1 MRLFDAY
8 IFVDWSANNSR
19 KIGKDSIWI
28 TEAIAQGRRLRLPLP
43 DNGCLNAPTRAIA
56 VDLIRAR
63 LAEHMFRERRVL
75 VCFDFAYGYPDCG
88 EFRKLAPN
96 SLEFAQSVAALLQDQ
111 DDNRSNRFEVADHFN
126 AIVNDPSREGPFWGH
141 PSSWKNQPLRY
152 LKSTKPKNW
161 CSRTELAEFRIVE
174 NRLRSAGMRP
184 FSAWQLFGNGSV
196 GSQALLGLPRV
207 IELKELFSE
216 ASAIWPFE
224 TGWTKSFSDE
234 IRIVHAEFW
243 PGLIDIDESLHRI
256 RDAAQVKSCAL
267 WAATADASGHLSE
280 YFDPMA
286 SDDPDRDRAEIEGW
300 ILGFSAI
307 RSMQRSVRKGIK
319 EA

>member
-19 KIGKDSIWI
+19 KLGKDSIWI
-28 TEAIAQGRRLRLPLP
+28 AEAIAIGRRLRWPFP
-43 DNGCLNAPTRAIA
+43 DEGCFNAPTRAIA
-56 VDLIRAR
+56 VDVIRDR
-63 LAEHMFRERRVL
+63 LAEHIARARRVL

-96 SLEFAQSVAALLQDQ
+96 SLVFAQRIAKLLEDR
-111 DDNRSNRFEVADHFN
+111 DDNRSNRFEVADHLN
-126 AIVNDPSREGPFWGH
+126 AKVNDPSREGPFWGH
-141 PSSWKNQPLRY
+141 PTPWRNQPLRY

-161 CSRTELAEFRIVE
+161 HSRTELAEFRIVE
-174 NRLRSAGMRP
+174 TRMKNAGLRP

-207 IELKELFSE
+207 MELNELFS
-216 ASAIWPFE
+216 AVSAIWPFE

-234 IRIVHAEFW
+234 IRVVHAEFW

-256 RDAAQVKSCAL
+256 RDAAQVKSCAQ
-267 WAATADASGHLSE
+267 WAAAADASGLLPE
-280 YFDPMA
+280 YFDPIA
-286 SDDPDRDRAEIEGW
+286 RDDSDRYRAEIEGW
-300 ILGFSAI
+300 ILGFP
-307 RSMQRSVRKGIK
+307 QRSKNLQHRGT
-319 EA
+319 AR